1 MSSSLRAIAVASCT
15 AVIVTGAVTVATSAG
30 AVSAPT
36 PAAFS
41 VKPAFGVAGATV
53 TLSGTHFDNG
63 ATVTFNGTPSTSVT
77 KVNGHKLS
85 VVVPDGATTGEVDVH
100 EGLTTLDG
108 PKFTVQQLTSTTSSA
123 SKSTVV
129 YGHKLLVKAHE
140 RVASSG
146 DPVVHA
152 VAALQHRS
160 GAGHKWRHAKGI
172 KAKKTGSAGRAQW
185 HFKPKAG
192 GQYRVYFRQSHKYT
206 GVASSS
212 HALKLLPR
220 IHLRSLHT
228 VGQFDSTQI
237 KGSVHPHLG
246 GTVYLQKF
254 TNGKWQRV
262 RHTTPT
268 DGHFAFTISPNALG
282 HLKYRVVR
290 HHDKHHGVGVS
301 RALNLQVVRRS
312 LHIGDSGKDVLALYK
327 RLRHLHYD
335 VGPKSRSYG
344 YDLLHAVT
352 AFEKVNGL
360 AKDGSAGPKVWKKLN
375 HPKRTHLKY
384 PDASSGLAV
393 EVKIKKQVLVL
404 SKGGKIWR
412 ILDTSTGGG
421 YTYTGS
427 DGTPQQAITPRGHFS
442 IQYKLTGWHKSDLGE
457 LYYPSYFTNTG
468 YAIHGEGNGNSGG
481 EVPPYPASHGCVRI
495 TNNAVLR
502 YFDDLA
508 NGTSVWIYG

>member
-1 MSSSLRAIAVASCT
+1 MSSSLRAVAVASCT
-15 AVIVTGAVTVATSAG
+15 ALVVTGAISVAGSAG
-30 AVSAPT
+30 AAAT
-36 PAAFS
+36 AAFK
-41 VKPAFGVAGATV
+41 VKPSFGVAGETV

-63 ATVTFNGTPSTSVT
+63 ASVTFNGTPATSVT
-77 KVNGHKLS
+77 KENGHTLS
-85 VVVPDGATTGEVDVH
+85 VVVPDGVTTGEVDVH
-100 EGLTTLDG
+100 EGLTTLTG
-108 PKFTVQQLTSTTSSA
+108 PKFTVQQVTATTSSA
-123 SKSTVV
+123 SKTALV

-146 DPVVHA
+146 DPVVGA

-160 GAGHKWRHAKGI
+160 GAGHTWKHAKGI

-185 HFKPKAG
+185 HFKPKLG

-206 GVASSS
+206 GAASTS
-212 HALKLLPR
+212 HALNLRPR

-228 VGQFDSTQI
+228 VEQFASTQI

-246 GTVYLQKF
+246 GTVYLQKVV
-254 TNGKWQRV
+254 NGQWHRV

-268 DGHFAFTISPNALG
+268 DGHFEFTISPNALG

-290 HHDKHHGVGVS
+290 RHDKRHGLGVS
-301 RALNLQVVRRS
+301 HPLKLQVVRRS
-312 LHIGDSGKDVLALYK
+312 LRLGDSGKDVLALYK
-327 RLRHLHYD
+327 RLHHLHYD
-335 VGPKSRSYG
+335 VGPKTRSYG

-352 AFEKVNGL
+352 AFEKANGL
-360 AKDGSAGPKVWKKLN
+360 SKDGSAGPKVWNKLN
-375 HPKRTHLKY
+375 HPKHAHLRY
-384 PDASSGLAV
+384 PSASSGLAV
-393 EVKIKKQVLVL
+393 EVNKNKQVLL
-404 SKGGKIWR
+404 ISKGGKIWR

-427 DGTPQQAITPRGHFS
+427 DGTSQQAITPNGHFS
-442 IQYKLTGWHKSDLGE
+442 IQYKLTGWHKSKLGE

-468 YAIHGEGNGNSGG
+468 YAIHGEGNGNSSG
-481 EVPPYPASHGCVRI
+481 EVPPYPNSHGCVRI

-508 NGTSVWIYG
+508 VGTSVWIYG